1 MIHVGLTAGDQEM
14 VSVLTYSMIPSMIL
28 IGLLENWIGGLGI
41 FLGFV
46 LYFLSL
52 ILWIRF
58 SS

>member
-14 VSVLTYSMIPSMIL
+14 VSVLTYSMIL

-41 FLGFV
+41 FLGFM
-46 LYFLSL
+46 LYFLFL